1 MNNLLESLL
10 DDKQID
16 QQELIDKLMT
26 EVSTCAYA
34 HTVRV
39 LVRLAFAS
47 ALAIHLGSIVFN
59 GPRYT

>member
-39 LVRLAFAS
+39 LVRMH
-47 ALAIHLGSIVFN
+47 IQ
-59 GPRYT
+59 